1 MTALLEAWQV
11 FWYVEIALRAFLLA
25 RVLQLGL
32 AKRYPVL
39 TTLLGFMT
47 ARSVVS
53 IFLLQA
59 GKQGIY
65 SRAYSWVYVV
75 SQPILWVLYFL
86 FILELYSRM
95 LEEFPGI
102 RRLGRLVLYS
112 ALGLT
117 TALCGVLIAVDHQ
130 AGRETYPFLAM
141 LVLQE
146 RSVFLGLGALTLLL
160 LLFVAHYRLSIPR
173 NVWVLVACFGGYFL
187 GNATLL
193 TLRRYFGDGFMPI
206 RNLVSPLLVLSALSG
221 ALILLSKAGELET
234 RPMSRLWK
242 AQDPELEENL
252 AFQLRGFNRALGKV
266 LNQ

>member
-11 FWYVEIALRAFLLA
+11 FWYVEIALRALLLG

-47 ARSVVS
+47 VRSVVS
-53 IFLLQA
+53 VFLLQA
-59 GKQGIY
+59 GKQGIH
-65 SRAYSWVYVV
+65 SPAYSWVYVIG
-75 SQPILWVLYFL
+75 QPIIWVLYFL

-112 ALGLT
+112 ALGVT
-117 TALCGVLIAVDHQ
+117 TALCCALIVVDQ
-130 AGRETYPFLAM
+130 RAGREAYPFLSF

-146 RSVFLGLGALTLLL
+146 RSVFLGLGALILLL
-160 LLFVAHYRLSIPR
+160 LLFVSHYRLSIPR
-173 NVWVLVACFGGYFL
+173 NVWVLLACFGGYFL

-193 TLRRYFGDGFMPI
+193 TLRRYFGGDFMPI

-221 ALILLSKAGELET
+221 AVILLSKAGELET

-242 AQDPELEENL
+242 GQDPELEQTL

>member
-1 MTALLEAWQV
+1 MTALLEARQV
-11 FWYVEIALRAFLLA
+11 FWYIEIALRGLLLA
-25 RVLQLGL
+25 RVLQMGL

-39 TTLLGFMT
+39 TTLLGFTT
-47 ARSVVS
+47 ARSLVS
-53 IFLLQA
+53 MFLERA
-59 GKQGIY
+59 GTRGI
-65 SRAYSWVYVV
+65 SGAAYSWVYVIG
-75 SQPILWVLYFL
+75 QPIIWVLYFL

-102 RRLGRLVLYS
+102 RRLGQLVLFS
-112 ALGLT
+112 ALGLAT
-117 TALCGVLIAVDHQ
+117 ILCCVLMVVDQQ
-130 AGRETYPFLAM
+130 AGRETYPFLAF

-146 RSVFLGLGALTLLL
+146 RSVFLCLGALILLL

-193 TLRRYFGDGFMPI
+193 TLRRYFGEDFMPI

-221 ALILLSKAGELET
+221 ALILLSQAGELET

-242 AQDPELEENL
+242 TQDPELEQAL
-252 AFQLRGFNRALGKV
+252 AFQLRGFNRALGRV